1 MTPPGTTLT
10 GTRAL
15 VRIAMFAAIIAA
27 LGLIPKIDLP
37 FAGGVPITAQTLG
50 VMLAGVVLGPRHGA
64 ACVLL
69 FIAVVALGMP
79 VLAGGRGGLAVFQ
92 GPTVGFLLG
101 WLPGVVVTGLAFQ
114 ALRRL
119 PVAVGAAIAS
129 VVGGIV
135 VIYAC
140 GIVGL
145 SVIAQMPL
153 ARAATISLGF
163 IPGDLIKAVVV
174 GLLTAGLPAGA
185 LARGEAPAPGARGA

>member
-1 MTPPGTTLT
+1 MTPT

-15 VRIAMFAAIIAA
+15 VRIAMFAAIIAV

-50 VMLAGVVLGPRHGA
+50 VMLAGVVLGPRYGA
-64 ACVLL
+64 ACILL
-69 FIAVVALGMP
+69 FIAIVALGMP

-114 ALRRL
+114 ALRRM
-119 PVAVGAAIAS
+119 PVAAGAAIAS
-129 VVGGIV
+129 IIGGIV

-145 SVIAQMPL
+145 SLVAQMPL

-174 GLLTAGLPAGA
+174 GLLAAGLPAGT
-185 LARGEAPAPGARGA
+185 LARRAPLAAEGTKA